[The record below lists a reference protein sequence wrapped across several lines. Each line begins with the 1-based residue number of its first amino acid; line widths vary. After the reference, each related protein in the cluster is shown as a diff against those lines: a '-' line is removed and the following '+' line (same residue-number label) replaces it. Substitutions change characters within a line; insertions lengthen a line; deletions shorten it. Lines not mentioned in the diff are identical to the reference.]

1 MIVNAASSSAA
12 GRSSGPARWEVAA
25 FAIAFAVAGLVA
37 LAVSFAGAGVYHDVA
52 IREDIAREGFR
63 APGWPDPAWGGAIE
77 ITRYPHGTLVDLHRR
92 TLAYVL
98 GEAAALPPSPTR
110 GDFYSPAER
119 SHLADVRGV
128 FLGARLAALV
138 GLATLAWLLARRGGG
153 RAALR
158 LVRAGAVASAAAV
171 LILAGAAAVAFDA
184 MFLLFHQVFF
194 PQGNFLFDVR
204 SSNLLTLYPEAYF
217 YGVTL
222 RIGAS
227 FVALAGAMAAVSHV
241 AVRRRSASA

>member
-1 MIVNAASSSAA
+1 MTRYVASDPAAEAPLRVWELVAFSAA
-12 GRSSGPARWEVAA
+12 L
-25 FAIAFAVAGLVA
+25 AIAGLVA
-37 LAVSFAGAGVYHDVA
+37 LAVTFAGTGVYHDIS

-63 APGWPDPAWGGAIE
+63 APGWPDPAWGGGIE

-98 GEAAALPPSPTR
+98 SDAPALPPSPTR
-110 GDFYSPAER
+110 GDFYSPAEQ

-128 FLGARLAALV
+128 FLGARIAALGAV
-138 GLATLAWLLARRGGG
+138 AILAWLLARRGDR

-158 LVRAGAVASAAAV
+158 LARAGAVASAAAV
-171 LILAGAAAVAFDA
+171 LILAGAAALAFDA

-194 PQGNFLFDVR
+194 PQGNFLFDAR
-204 SSNLLTLYPEAYF
+204 SSNMLTLYPEAYF
-217 YGVTL
+217 YGVSL

-227 FVALAGAMAAVSHV
+227 FVALAGVTAAVSHV

>member
-1 MIVNAASSSAA
+1 MNAASSSAA
-12 GRSSGPARWEVAA
+12 ARSSGPARWEVAA

-37 LAVSFAGAGVYHDVA
+37 LAVSFAGTGVYHDIA
-52 IREDIAREGFR
+52 IREDIAREAFR
-63 APGWPDPAWGGAIE
+63 APGWPDPAWGGGVE
-77 ITRYPHGTLVDLHRR
+77 VTRYPHGTLVELHRR

-98 GEAAALPPSPTR
+98 GEMPDLPSSPTR

-128 FLGARLAALV
+128 FLGSRLAAL
-138 GLATLAWLLARRGGG
+138 GALAALAWLLARRGDR

-158 LVRAGAVASAAAV
+158 LARAGAVASAAAV
-171 LILAGAAAVAFDA
+171 LVLAGAAALAFDA

-194 PQGNFLFDVR
+194 PQGNFLFDAR
-204 SSNLLTLYPEAYF
+204 SSNMLTLYPEAYF

-227 FVALAGAMAAVSHV
+227 FVALAGVLAALSH
-241 AVRRRSASA
+241 AALRRRSAPA

>member
-1 MIVNAASSSAA
+1 MA
-12 GRSSGPARWEVAA
+12 WEVVA
-25 FAIAFAVAGLVA
+25 FAAALAVAGLVA
-37 LAVSFAGAGVYHDVA
+37 LAVTFAGTGVYHDVA

-63 APGWPDPAWGGAIE
+63 APGWPDPAWGGGIE

-98 GEAAALPPSPTR
+98 GDAPALPTSPTR
-110 GDFYSPAER
+110 GDFYSPAEQ

-128 FLGARLAALV
+128 FLGARIAALV
-138 GLATLAWLLARRGGG
+138 ALAALAWLLARRGDR

-158 LVRAGAVASAAAV
+158 LVRAGAVASAAGV
-171 LILAGAAAVAFDA
+171 LILAGAAALAFDA

-194 PQGNFLFDVR
+194 PQGNFLFDPR
-204 SSNLLTLYPEAYF
+204 SSNMLTLYPESYF
-217 YGVTL
+217 YGVSL

-227 FVALAGAMAAVSHV
+227 FVALAALMAAVSQV
-241 AVRRRSASA
+241 AVRRRTASA